1 MRFGDAGSRRG
12 GLGALA
18 AALIFALSLPLALE
32 SHAAITVQQEPGGR
46 FRVLVVPMESSA
58 LHRRFGEDVAE
69 EISERLADFAT
80 HAPIPEREF
89 ERALKRYEVK
99 QEELNAIR
107 ARQLANLMG
116 AHVVFWGSVRAA
128 GRAYEVEASF
138 IDVATGEE
146 VPVPTV
152 TIADRSDESVRQVT
166 DAAIDAFETQVR
178 FLRARQFCAE
188 YVNSQQPENALR
200 NCNEALTI
208 NPSSINALY
217 HKGLAFRQLFE
228 NDSSGSAGWGDSA
241 VAYFL
246 RVLESDPGHRAAMQN
261 AAYIYSQVGDAEK
274 ASEYYRTYLEL
285 DPGNVPVRLRVAY
298 DMAEVGLMAEAIAI
312 IQEGLAHAPTDTT
325 LLQQLGDYALRYS
338 DEDSTYVDVALQA
351 YESVLEIKGE
361 QTDIRIIE
369 NTIAAYTRGNRI
381 TEAVA
386 FAERALQSH
395 PDSPRLWSLYADALS
410 RLDRYSE
417 AATAMD
423 RVLELEPGYANGYL
437 KRGQFKLQGGDEA
450 AAMADF
456 NYAIETGAS
465 TSDDVFRLFWSEAH
479 GARNRGDFGT
489 AVQHFQR
496 AQQFVAASQREELEF
511 WWAYTYYQLG
521 ERLAQPEDAGL
532 NQLQRAQAN
541 FQAAM
546 GHFQQAGSVRREVP
560 QLREATERWLL
571 NVEARIRQLSRR

>member
-1 MRFGDAGSRRG
+1 MRFRNAASRGG

-18 AALIFALSLPLALE
+18 AALICALSLPLARE
-32 SHAAITVQQEPGGR
+32 SHAAITAQQEPGGR
-46 FRVLVVPMESSA
+46 FRVLVVPMESNA

-89 ERALKRYEVK
+89 KRALRRYEVK

-116 AHVVFWGSVRAA
+116 AHVVFWGSVTAA

-152 TIADRSDESVRQVT
+152 TIADRSDESVQQVT
-166 DAAIDAFETQVR
+166 DAAISAFETQVR

-188 YVNSQQPENALR
+188 YVGSQQPENALR
-200 NCNEALTI
+200 NCNEALSI
-208 NPSSINALY
+208 NPNSINALY
-217 HKGLAFRQLFE
+217 HKGLAFRLLFE
-228 NDSSGSAGWGDSA
+228 NDSSGSAGWADSA
-241 VAYFL
+241 VVVFL
-246 RVLESDPGHRAAMQN
+246 RVLENDPGHRNAMQN

-274 ASEYYRTYLEL
+274 ASEHYRAYLEL

-298 DMAEVGLMAEAIAI
+298 DMAEAGLMAEAIDI
-312 IQEGLAHAPTDTT
+312 IEEGLDHAPNDTT

-351 YESVLEIKGE
+351 YERVLEVKGE

-369 NTIAAYTRGNRI
+369 NTIATYTRADRI

-386 FAERALQSH
+386 FAERALESN
-395 PDSPRLWSLYADALS
+395 PDRPRLWSLYADALG
-410 RLDRYSE
+410 RLERYGE
-417 AATAMD
+417 AAAAMD
-423 RVLELEPGYANGYL
+423 RVLELEPSYPNGHL
-437 KRGQFKLQGGDEA
+437 RRGQFKLQGGDEA

-456 NYAIETGAS
+456 NNAIESGAS
-465 TSDDVFRLFWSEAH
+465 TRDDVFRLFWGEAH
-479 GARNRGDFGT
+479 GARNRGDFGA
-489 AVQHFQR
+489 AVQYFQY
-496 AQQFVAASQREELEF
+496 AQRFVAPSQRQELEF
-511 WWAYTYYQLG
+511 WWGYTHYQLG
-521 ERLAQPEDAGL
+521 ERQAQPEDAGL

-541 FQAAM
+541 FQAA
-546 GHFQQAGSVRREVP
+546 GPHFERAGNVRPEVP
-560 QLREATERWLL
+560 ALREATERWLL